1 MTTKEDESTVMI
13 IGNDIT
19 PEDMKGGLIVTDD
32 ETQRKWKLIIE
43 VINKSTGRFIASG
56 HRDQCAP
63 LVEIIEQIQEEHTVD
78 ISVKWSQTVA
88 QNEHMKKIGD
98 RPDPEWVP
106 WHQTVGYTLCLAIAE
121 LHAQLGD
128 IKIVEEALAEA
139 RKRERTVH
147 DEYLDEPFEVSED
160 RIMAI
165 AHAVTS

>member
-63 LVEIIEQIQEEHTVD
+63 LVEIIEQIQEGHTVD
-78 ISVKWSQTVA
+78 ISVK
-88 QNEHMKKIGD
+88 
-98 RPDPEWVP
+98 
-106 WHQTVGYTLCLAIAE
+106 
-121 LHAQLGD
+121 
-128 IKIVEEALAEA
+128 
-139 RKRERTVH
+139 
-147 DEYLDEPFEVSED
+147 
-160 RIMAI
+160 
-165 AHAVTS
+165 